1 MPRLLPAA
9 PHLLARLR
17 AWFGLGQTELALY
30 LGVSQALVQA
40 VEAGRC
46 RLGPE
51 GQVALRPLLQLLP
64 PPEAL
69 AGASA
74 PLPPQP
80 PGLAAPPDAQELA
93 DRAAD
98 CRAQATRLRRE
109 AARLARQA
117 TVAARW
123 AAALPALLP
132 PDPTGPGPAA
142 APPPSPAL
150 TAALP
155 PTPAAPPST
164 PAGSA
169 AGCGPAPSPCPPPR
183 PPATAACWPAPPAWR
198 PKPPR
203 WGGRVRD
210 ARQQPLHNSSDHLG
224 PRYRHTT
231 QCRRQE
237 AAYFWA

>member
-150 TAALP
+150 AAALALR
-155 PTPAAPPST
+155 AAPAPHD
-164 PAGSA
+164 PAPDPGRPAQYARWLRGWLRARAQPLPPAEATRYRRLLARA
-169 AGCGPAPSPCPPPR
+169 AGLEA
-183 PPATAACWPAPPAWR
+183 
-198 PKPPR
+198 
-203 WGGRVRD
+203 
-210 ARQQPLHNSSDHLG
+210 
-224 PRYRHTT
+224 
-231 QCRRQE
+231 E
-237 AAYFWA
+237 AAALGG